1 MSDIFET
8 ANKVI
13 FDDLEVNTNI
23 MNIDKAKD
31 EGALAFFGDKYD
43 DDVRVVNIG
52 TFSKELCGGT
62 HVKNSHDVG
71 LVVLTQESSI
81 GSNLRRVEMLSG
93 SDAYDFLNSAYKSYQ
108 EVADILKVQ
117 ASDVSTKL
125 KQNLETLEEY
135 KLKISNFRKDELIKL
150 TQDYSAKSS
159 KISKYNVIIE
169 TISLENTNESRE
181 VALNMVNNFDV
192 DICILFSNI
201 SGKTTIVGST
211 KPSVDLDI
219 SIITNELSSLYGGGA
234 SKDSNLS
241 IGGGPGKYETS
252 KAINVAIKSLTKLL

>member
-31 EGALAFFGDKYD
+31 EGALAFFGDKYE

-52 TFSKELCGGT
+52 SFSKELCGGT

-93 SDAYDFLNSAYKSYQ
+93 
-108 EVADILKVQ
+108 
-117 ASDVSTKL
+117 
-125 KQNLETLEEY
+125 
-135 KLKISNFRKDELIKL
+135 L
-150 TQDYSAKSS
+150 TC
-159 KISKYNVIIE
+159 
-169 TISLENTNESRE
+169 L
-181 VALNMVNNFDV
+181 
-192 DICILFSNI
+192 
-201 SGKTTIVGST
+201 
-211 KPSVDLDI
+211 
-219 SIITNELSSLYGGGA
+219 
-234 SKDSNLS
+234 
-241 IGGGPGKYETS
+241 
-252 KAINVAIKSLTKLL
+252 